1 MSLQISKPITLP
13 SGLVLPNRLVK
24 AAMAEAMAGPAMDY
38 LPNDAMNRSYAAWAD
53 AGWGMVLTGN
63 VQVDTKFLGQ
73 PGDTSIID
81 NEAKQLESWK
91 AWARAIKGPEG
102 TTPAIVQINHP
113 GRQSPVGAGT
123 KGFFTKNVAPSPVP
137 LQLGPGL
144 LARLASALVMGTPR
158 EMSVADIEEV
168 VAQFARAAKLS
179 ADAGFDGVELHAA
192 HGYLLAQFLS
202 PKSNTRTDAYGGSP
216 VKSAKIVADII
227 RASRAVTPEGFTI
240 GIKLNSVDHQSES
253 ALQDCIEQLRVITEA
268 GVDFLEVS
276 GGTYEDPVMING
288 GKEFQEKS
296 DRTKAREAFFLEFA
310 KAIRHKFADLPLIV
324 TGGFRTRPGMEA
336 AVAEGGCDMVGI
348 GRPAVINPSLP
359 SNIIFNKEVSDDD
372 ARLYLK
378 KVPVPWIAKMIAPGV
393 GAGAESAYYGAQIS
407 KMAQL

>member
-1 MSLQISKPITLP
+1 MSLEISKPITLP

-24 AAMAEAMAGPAMDY
+24 AAMAEAMAGPATDY
-38 LPNDAMNRSYAAWAD
+38 LPNDAMNQSYTAWAD

-81 NEAKQLESWK
+81 NEAKQLESWR
-91 AWARAIKGPEG
+91 AWAKAVKGPHG

-113 GRQSPVGAGT
+113 GRQSPAGAGT
-123 KGFFTKNVAPSPVP
+123 KGFFTKNVAPSPVA

-158 EMSVADIEEV
+158 EMSAADIEEV

-202 PKSNTRTDAYGGSP
+202 PKSNLRTDAYGGSP
-216 VKSAKIVADII
+216 EKSAKIVADII

-253 ALQDCIEQLRVITEA
+253 ALKDCIEQLRVITEA
-268 GVDFLEVS
+268 GIDFLEVS
-276 GGTYEDPVMING
+276 GGTYEDPVVSVMQYSFSLIL
-288 GKEFQEKS
+288 EISSKS
-296 DRTKAREAFFLEFA
+296 FKLASILD
-310 KAIRHKFADLPLIV
+310 H
-324 TGGFRTRPGMEA
+324 
-336 AVAEGGCDMVGI
+336 
-348 GRPAVINPSLP
+348 
-359 SNIIFNKEVSDDD
+359 
-372 ARLYLK
+372 
-378 KVPVPWIAKMIAPGV
+378 GV
-393 GAGAESAYYGAQIS
+393 
-407 KMAQL
+407 LW